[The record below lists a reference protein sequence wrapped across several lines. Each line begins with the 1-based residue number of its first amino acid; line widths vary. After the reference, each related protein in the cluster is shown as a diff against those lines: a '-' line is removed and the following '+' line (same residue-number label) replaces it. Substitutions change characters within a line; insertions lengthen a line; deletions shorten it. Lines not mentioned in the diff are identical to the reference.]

1 MYKMNMS
8 VDLAIDIAMDRLMSD
23 LCLKYYL
30 ETDEVK
36 QRIIYE
42 NEIIPLYKKINGIP
56 V

>member
-1 MYKMNMS
+1 MKMN
-8 VDLAIDIAMDRLMSD
+8 VELVIDIAMDRLMSD

-30 ETDEVK
+30 ETDEKVK
-36 QRIIYE
+36 QEIYE

>member
-1 MYKMNMS
+1 MDIQL
-8 VDLAIDIAMDRLMSD
+8 VIDIAMDRLMSD

-30 ETDEVK
+30 ETDEKVK
-36 QRIIYE
+36 QEIYE

>member
-1 MYKMNMS
+1 MKMN
-8 VDLAIDIAMDRLMSD
+8 VELVIEIAMDRLMSD

-30 ETDEVK
+30 ETDEKVK
-36 QRIIYE
+36 QEIYE

>member
-1 MYKMNMS
+1 MEIQ
-8 VDLAIDIAMDRLMSD
+8 LIIDIAMDRLMSD

-36 QRIIYE
+36 KKIIYE
-42 NEIIPLYKKINGIP
+42 NEIIPLYKKINGIA

>member
-1 MYKMNMS
+1 MEIQ
-8 VDLAIDIAMDRLMSD
+8 LIIDIAMDRLMSD

-30 ETDEVK
+30 ETDERVK
-36 QRIIYE
+36 QQIYE